1 MLQEDLILIEK
12 ARSNREDFGLIYTK
26 YRTAVY
32 GYLLKRVD
40 RNEEMAE
47 DLTEETFLHAL
58 ESLPRFTPT
67 GKSYLSY
74 LLTIAHNILLNH
86 YRTKKP
92 VALNEY
98 DKIFSSG
105 SEEEALEHAE
115 IHQEAEIVID
125 AIHKLDHTGEQI
137 LSLKYEKGFSIKKI
151 AGIIHKSP
159 NAVKLALS
167 RYRKKIISDPSVVF
181 ISEEFKRKHHKR
193 LKQLVF
199 WDREE
204 KN

>member
-1 MLQEDLILIEK
+1 MLPDDLILIEK
-12 ARSNREDFGLIYTK
+12 ARNNKEDFGLIYAK
-26 YRTAVY
+26 YRDAVH

-40 RNEEMAE
+40 RNEEVAD

-58 ESLPRFTPT
+58 ESLPHFAPT

-74 LLTIAHNILLNH
+74 LLTIAHNALLNY

-92 VALNEY
+92 VALDEY
-98 DKIFSSG
+98 DRMFSSG

-115 IHQEAEIVID
+115 THQEVEAVLD
-125 AIHKLDHTGEQI
+125 AIHKLDPAGEQL
-137 LSLKYEKGFSIKKI
+137 LSLRYEKGFSIKKI
-151 AGIIHKSP
+151 AEIIHKTP

-167 RYRKKIISDPSVVF
+167 RYRKKIVSDPSVAF
-181 ISEEFKRKHHKR
+181 IGEEFKNKHIKR

-199 WDREE
+199 W
-204 KN
+204 KK

>member
-1 MLQEDLILIEK
+1 MQEDDLILIEK
-12 ARSNREDFGLIYTK
+12 ARSNKEDFGLIYTK
-26 YRTAVY
+26 YRSAVL

-40 RNEEMAE
+40 RNEEIAD

-58 ESLPRFTPT
+58 ESLPNFTPT

-74 LLTIAHNILLNH
+74 LLTIAHNILLNY

-92 VALNEY
+92 VALDEY
-98 DKIFSSG
+98 DKILSSG
-105 SEEEALEHAE
+105 SEEEALDHIEV
-115 IHQEAEIVID
+115 HQEVETVIE

-151 AGIIHKSP
+151 ANIVHKSP

-167 RYRKKIISDPSVVF
+167 RYRKKVISDPTVAS
-181 ISEEFKRKHHKR
+181 IAEEFKRKHHKR

-199 WDREE
+199 WDRE
-204 KN
+204 K

>member
-12 ARSNREDFGLIYTK
+12 ARNNKEDFGLIYTK
-26 YRTAVY
+26 YRDTVY

-40 RNEEMAE
+40 RNEEVTD

-58 ESLPRFTPT
+58 ESLPHFAPT

-74 LLTIAHNILLNH
+74 LLTIAHNILLNY

-92 VALNEY
+92 VALDEY
-98 DKIFSSG
+98 EKIMSSG
-105 SEEEALEHAE
+105 SEQESLEHAE
-115 IHQEAEIVID
+115 VHQEAEAVLG
-125 AIHKLDHTGEQI
+125 AIHKLDRAGEEI
-137 LSLKYEKGFSIKKI
+137 LSLRYEKGFSIKRI
-151 AGIIHKSP
+151 AQTIHKTP

-167 RYRKKIISDPSVVF
+167 RYRKKIISDPSVAF
-181 ISEEFKRKHHKR
+181 IGDELKRNHKR

-199 WDREE
+199 WEREKE
-204 KN
+204 